1 MPNSRCTLQSIT
13 RKRILIGIIPKVVRS
28 ATLIPVPK
36 RCKYIWIIKKGLLRG
51 SNEEIYEIVCRA
63 GEEKLLGTPGDLN
76 LPCATCEIGRRLAG
90 AHCKYLE
97 AEKVWNQKGDIVF
110 ICGMI
115 KKRGINPD
123 QDCPRC
129 NDYELILPR

>member
-1 MPNSRCTLQSIT
+1 MRT
-13 RKRILIGIIPKVVRS
+13 GMIPKMSRS

-51 SNEEIYEIVCRA
+51 SNEEVYEIVCRA
-63 GEEKLLGTPGDLN
+63 GEEKLLGTPKDLD
-76 LPCATCEIGRRLAG
+76 LPCSSCEIGRRLAG

-115 KKRGINPD
+115 KKRGIDPD
-123 QDCPRC
+123 RDCPRC
-129 NDYELILPR
+129 NDYDLILPR